1 MRFWAVVA
9 FLAIAVVGLPQS
21 KPKPKLNDLKTD
33 LKQIQGRK
41 NTLRKQLSTTR
52 RKVRAVRGDIH
63 QIDNRIEKVSNSLEN
78 TQQRLADGV
87 EEQARLKEEL
97 KLATK
102 QLAKKLEQVKGR
114 LRWMY
119 VHQDRSVVTAL
130 VGAQDVSEIAART
143 ALYERIARAD
153 RDLFEE
159 FARLRDEVAR
169 KKKRQDELVKEIA
182 QLKQRQLAQRAELK
196 ENRQDKKVV
205 LAELWDKQEDLEK
218 LIEELDREENS
229 IEATIATY
237 CATAGRTSGL
247 KPFTGRFS
255 RPVNGSITSRYGMRH
270 HPILRRTRLHAGV
283 DFGAGHGSRIM
294 AAADG
299 VVIAATYSRG
309 YGNMIILDHGG
320 GISTLYA
327 HCSAIS
333 VSTGQRVKR
342 GQRIGAVGSTGLA
355 TGPHLHFEVRVNGR
369 PVNPLGKL

>member
-1 MRFWAVVA
+1 MRVLAVA
-9 FLAIAVVGLPQS
+9 ICLAVAVVGFPQN
-21 KPKPKLNDLKTD
+21 KQKPKLNDLKSN
-33 LKQIQGRK
+33 LKQIQSRK
-41 NTLRKQLSTTR
+41 GTLRKQLSKTR
-52 RKVRAVRGDIH
+52 KQVRAVKGDIR
-63 QIDNRIEKVSNSLEN
+63 QIDNRIENVSDALAN
-78 TQQRLADGV
+78 TQRRLSEGI

-97 KLATK
+97 QLATK

-114 LRWMY
+114 MRWMY

-182 QLKQRQLAQRAELK
+182 QLKRNQLAQKAELK
-196 ENRQDKKVV
+196 ETRDDKKIV
-205 LAELWDKQEDLEK
+205 LFQLWEKQEDLEK
-218 LIEELDREENS
+218 LIRELDEEENA

-237 CATAGRTSGL
+237 YATAGRTSGL

-283 DFGAGHGSRIM
+283 DFGAGHGSRIS

-299 VVIAATYSRG
+299 VVIAATWSRG

-327 HCSAIS
+327 HCSSMS
-333 VSTGQRVKR
+333 VSPGQKVRR
-342 GQRIGAVGSTGLA
+342 GQQIGRVGSTGLA
-355 TGPHLHFEVRVNGR
+355 TGPHLHFEVRVNGK

>member
-1 MRFWAVVA
+1 MRFLAVA
-9 FLAIAVVGLPQS
+9 ICLAIAVVGFPQN
-21 KPKPKLNDLKTD
+21 KQKPKLNDLKSN
-33 LKQIQGRK
+33 LKQIQTKKG
-41 NTLRKQLSTTR
+41 TLRKQLSRTR
-52 RKVRAVRGDIH
+52 RAVQAVKGDIR
-63 QIDNRIEKVSNSLEN
+63 QIDNRIENVSDALAN
-78 TQQRLADGV
+78 TQRRLSEGV
-87 EEQARLKEEL
+87 EEQARLKVEL
-97 KLATK
+97 KLATA
-102 QLAKKLEQVKGR
+102 QLSKKLQQVKGR

-159 FARLRDEVAR
+159 FARLRDEVVR

-182 QLKQRQLAQRAELK
+182 QLKQRQLTQRAELK
-196 ENRQDKKVV
+196 DNREGKKVV
-205 LAELWDKQEDLEK
+205 LAELWEKQEDLEK
-218 LIEELDREENS
+218 LIRELDEEENA

-237 CATAGRTSGL
+237 YATAGRTSGL